1 MKDETIRKL
10 FNSSLDN
17 TVNHKNV
24 DAQTNPP
31 LNHEKKSAHLWP
43 DFLPDLFLF
52 FFHPSSFFS
61 PSNPRSVG
69 LKGKE
74 GNFQGKIMT
83 NVSPPTFFSFRYFP
97 FLLVFSFPSL
107 TFPSSLP
114 LFPPLPSF
122 PVLFFSFPLLPQFPE
137 QETVSL
143 LFFFLK
149 FIFFLFFSF
158 TSPLF
163 FPLDFFSFLSFL
175 FDSFPFFAN
184 RSNRSFVCPSFYL
197 NIYSFAFVH

>member
-1 MKDETIRKL
+1 MIRWL
-10 FNSSLDN
+10 FCLC
-17 TVNHKNV
+17 
-24 DAQTNPP
+24 
-31 LNHEKKSAHLWP
+31 
-43 DFLPDLFLF
+43 FFLF
-52 FFHPSSFFS
+52 STIVPSSFFS

-83 NVSPPTFFSFRYFP
+83 NVSPPTFFSFLFFLSFLFLSFP
-97 FLLVFSFPSL
+97 YISFISSPFSPLCSRFLSFSF
-107 TFPSSLP
+107 
-114 LFPPLPSF
+114 
-122 PVLFFSFPLLPQFPE
+122 VFPLLPQFPE